1 MKVRE
6 EMEMKVTFQK
16 GTPNIVKKG
25 NNFQVKKKK
34 KHVTAS
40 SWNPQVFICKQSS
53 WAWKIIKSN
62 MSKSS
67 GKSVTLILA
76 GAVFLTGLECVCRII
91 QMVIQESAW

>member
-34 KHVTAS
+34 
-40 SWNPQVFICKQSS
+40 
-53 WAWKIIKSN
+53 N
-62 MSKSS
+62 MSLLLHGILKCLFASNLPGP
-67 GKSVTLILA
+67 GKS
-76 GAVFLTGLECVCRII
+76 
-91 QMVIQESAW
+91 

>member
-34 KHVTAS
+34 TCHCFFMES
-40 SWNPQVFICKQSS
+40 S
-53 WAWKIIKSN
+53 
-62 MSKSS
+62 
-67 GKSVTLILA
+67 SVYLQAI
-76 GAVFLTGLECVCRII
+76 FLGLENHKVKYE
-91 QMVIQESAW
+91 QV